1 MMTNDDDQAQAR
13 PDEEYGY
20 VLAASD
26 HNRREDRSESATA
39 YTNGVSTKETPTIL
53 SRKELEIRKAD
64 VPGVAPYSHVNYPGG
79 GIWVC
84 YYNHEYSVVAE
95 TKPFEPSYYLAFQ
108 ALVTIV
114 GIIIVTHKYI
124 ATAAMVRWNPTTLD
138 TLVPYLI
145 GLGEISAA
153 LLIGHQSSWWF
164 AISFW
169 LLTAI
174 FVQGHTCSERR
185 QIILITRQITIS
197 TSAGRLNSD
206 DLRHRHAHHEPGCRT
221 TGLLSKWVALAKY
234 RIARRRHSGRDCNL
248 SDRHGGSWKGRR

>member
-1 MMTNDDDQAQAR
+1 MESQQKKPLLYYLVKSSKYAR
-13 PDEEYGY
+13 
-20 VLAASD
+20 
-26 HNRREDRSESATA
+26 RRCSRGCTL
-39 YTNGVSTKETPTIL
+39 L
-53 SRKELEIRKAD
+53 SRQLSRGWHLGLLLQPRIQCCRRNQALRAILLF
-64 VPGVAPYSHVNYPGG
+64 GS
-79 GIWVC
+79 
-84 YYNHEYSVVAE
+84 
-95 TKPFEPSYYLAFQ
+95 Q

-153 LLIGHQSSWWF
+153 LMIGHQSSWWF